1 MFTVYSKPGCSYC
14 KKVTRLLELAET
26 RYVVYSMGRD
36 FSPSEF
42 YEKFGEGSSFP
53 QVIFNETKIGG
64 CSATLNYL
72 KENEYL

>member
-1 MFTVYSKPGCSYC
+1 
-14 KKVTRLLELAET
+14 
-26 RYVVYSMGRD
+26 MGRD